1 MLNNILLLK
10 GCDSKLKVEYKG
22 LHRMLLLKWCYKV
35 SNSVVDYDDATEAA
49 SVRVEAIIDFDEN
62 ANPAAILR

>member
-1 MLNNILLLK
+1 MNNILTPK
-10 GCDSKLKVEYKG
+10 GYNRELKVEYKG

-49 SVRVEAIIDFDEN
+49 SVRVEATIDLDEN
-62 ANPAAILR
+62 ANPTAILR